1 MTNSYERVDKSTEQ
15 DVGWISEIRDG
26 IVQRIEIEKGVGWPE
41 AVERLQDDYCVDR
54 WDAGVGRWVWEQG
67 FVEERLE
74 DPLLEISNAKN
85 GVKAGKTR
93 DWVTD
98 ANDGISELDL
108 EAKNQGP
115 EAVSAAVELSATE
128 PEEEQRE
135 IDSFARLLGELINTA
150 KEIRKMTRRERHM
163 GFIYHKILDTG
174 GETFPEGISGDS
186 EDSIPVQEEYQEGE
200 VEVGR
205 EKAKEMQAR
214 VEDAE
219 G

>member
-1 MTNSYERVDKSTEQ
+1 MTNSYDRVDNPTER
-15 DVGWISEIRDG
+15 DISWISEIRDG
-26 IVQRIEIEKGVGWPE
+26 IVQRITIAKGMDWPDG
-41 AVERLQDDYCVDR
+41 VEGLQDDEFVNR
-54 WDAGVGRWVWEQG
+54 WDSGIGRWVWEQG

-93 DWVTD
+93 DWVAD

-108 EAKNQGP
+108 EAKIQGP
-115 EAVSAAVELSATE
+115 EAVPAALELPATE
-128 PEEEQRE
+128 PQEGQRE
-135 IDSFARLLGELINTA
+135 IDSFARLLGEFINTA

-163 GFIYHKILDTG
+163 GFIYHKILATG
-174 GETFPEGISGDS
+174 GEIFPESISGDS

-214 VEDAE
+214 AEDAE

>member
-1 MTNSYERVDKSTEQ
+1 MTNSYDRVDKSTER
-15 DVGWISEIRDG
+15 DIGWISEIRDG
-26 IVQRIEIEKGVGWPE
+26 IVQRIAIAKGMDWPDG
-41 AVERLQDDYCVDR
+41 VEGLQDDEFVNR
-54 WDAGVGRWVWEQG
+54 WDSGIGRWVWEQG
-67 FVEERLE
+67 FVEERFE

-108 EAKNQGP
+108 EAKNPGP
-115 EAVSAAVELSATE
+115 EAVPAAVELPATE

-163 GFIYHKILDTG
+163 SFIYHKILDTG
-174 GETFPEGISGDS
+174 DETSPDGISGDS
-186 EDSIPVQEEYQEGE
+186 EDFNPVPEEYQEGKA
-200 VEVGR
+200 EVGG
-205 EKAKEMQAR
+205 EKAKEIQAR

-219 G
+219 T